1 MKTYLASRI
10 SDGNAL
16 FPPSITL
23 TPLGVT
29 LKVPGL
35 FNSSEKTIPFSGISM
50 VDVECPLVGY
60 SDIIIETTGEGR
72 IQVHGFTESEVN
84 EIKTIILSRI

>member
-1 MKTYLASRI
+1 M
-10 SDGNAL
+10 
-16 FPPSITL
+16 FPPNITL
-23 TPLGVT
+23 TSLGVT

-84 EIKTIILSRI
+84 EIKNIILSRI

>member
-1 MKTYLASRI
+1 
-10 SDGNAL
+10 
-16 FPPSITL
+16 
-23 TPLGVT
+23 
-29 LKVPGL
+29 
-35 FNSSEKTIPFSGISM
+35 M

-84 EIKTIILSRI
+84 EIKNIILASL